1 VSWAKL
7 RWDKV
12 LRRNKRDYCEVF
24 GSEAGKRVLRNI
36 IEESGFN
43 ADPYVPGVP
52 DHTCYFVGKHWIVRH
67 IRNTM
72 RMTEDELDNYT
83 KVAEEQ
89 AIQEQEQG
97 V

>member
-1 VSWAKL
+1 MKL

-12 LRRNKRDYCEVF
+12 FRRNKRDYCEVF

-36 IEESGFN
+36 IDESGFN
-43 ADPYVPGVP
+43 ADPHVPGVP
-52 DHTCYFVGKHWIVRH
+52 DHTCFFVGKHWIVRH

-72 RMTEDELDNYT
+72 GLTEQQLDEYT
-83 KVAEEQ
+83 RQAEQ
-89 AIQEQEQG
+89 QEAESYERG